1 MDQAGPSRRAVL
13 VGAAV
18 LAVAACS
25 SGTEPEPPTPD
36 PDAPIRALAADG
48 VRGLVSLYAA
58 VSTAHADLRAELAPL
73 AAETA
78 AHLSTLEP
86 PATGPRAST
95 GATTDASTSPSPSA
109 SRPVAVPA
117 TAAAAR
123 TVLVRAERHE
133 AELRVTQ
140 LASASPALARLLAA
154 IGASEATHATLLRA
168 GS

>member
-13 VGAAV
+13 VGAGL
-18 LAVAACS
+18 LAAAACS
-25 SGTEPEPPTPD
+25 SGTEPTPPKPD
-36 PDAPIRALAADG
+36 PDLPIRALAAGG
-48 VRGLVSLYAA
+48 VRGLVALYDA
-58 VSTAHADLRAELAPL
+58 VSGTHPDLRAELAPL

-78 AHLSTLEP
+78 AHLSALEP
-86 PATGPRAST
+86 PATRPTAST
-95 GATTDASTSPSPSA
+95 PASTSPSATA
-109 SRPVAVPA
+109 SPTVAVPA

-123 TVLVRAERHE
+123 TALVRAERHE

-140 LASASPALARLLAA
+140 LASASSALARLLAA